1 MLSLCALNNNWHRL
15 EQYHLLLFSL
25 MKLSRERGGGLGT
38 KVKCRL
44 NPQRGT
50 KGRRDRGVLWI
61 QQSQIND
68 NTASFTYNIN
78 KTNSWWVYF
87 ITLTT
92 TQIQNK
98 VYAMKGQ
105 PSLPLII
112 PERNCSIYLMSVAK
126 FNFDAH
132 PGARHFWRALASTA
146 EKWREK

>member
-1 MLSLCALNNNWHRL
+1 MHWVTIDIDKNSITFCFSHSRNWAG
-15 EQYHLLLFSL
+15 
-25 MKLSRERGGGLGT
+25 KGGGGGWEQSKKST
-38 KVKCRL
+38 DSP

-50 KGRRDRGVLWI
+50 KGRREMGVLWL

-98 VYAMKGQ
+98 VYAKKGQ

-112 PERNCSIYLMSVAK
+112 PERNCSIYLMSVEK
-126 FNFDAH
+126 FNSDAH
-132 PGARHFWRALASTA
+132 LGARHFWRVLASTA